1 MTQSVPDM
9 ILRGAGRR
17 TPGRQPEQ
25 PASRTRR
32 ESALALA
39 QVPFFSALSKKQ
51 LERLAGDT
59 DVVSFAPAQI
69 VVQEGMLGETM
80 FVVLSGEA
88 KVLKGK
94 RRLGSI
100 RPGDPFGEIAVLDGS
115 PRSATVIAET
125 PLTAI
130 RLFRRTLLR
139 LLEAEPQI
147 TMKILDGIV
156 RRIRQLTSA
165 IDA

>member
-1 MTQSVPDM
+1 M
-9 ILRGAGRR
+9 ILRGAGTR
-17 TPGRQPEQ
+17 TPGRRPEQ
-25 PASRTRR
+25 PIRRTRR
-32 ESALALA
+32 QSALALA
-39 QVPFFSALSKKQ
+39 QVPFFSTLSKKQ
-51 LERLAGDT
+51 LERLAEDT
-59 DVVSFAPAQI
+59 DVVSFAPGQP

-100 RPGDPFGEIAVLDGS
+100 RPGEAFGEIAVLDGS

-130 RLFRRTLLR
+130 RLFRRTLKR

-147 TMKILDGIV
+147 ALKILDGIV
-156 RRIRQLTSA
+156 RRIRDLTSA
-165 IDA
+165 LEA

>member
-1 MTQSVPDM
+1 M
-9 ILRGAGRR
+9 ILRGAGRGPQR
-17 TPGRQPEQ
+17 RQPDRSTR
-25 PASRTRR
+25 PTRR
-32 ESALALA
+32 ESAQALA
-39 QVPFFSALSKKQ
+39 QVPFFSTLSKKQ
-51 LERLAGDT
+51 LGRLAEEA
-59 DVVSFAPAQI
+59 DVVSFAAGQP

-88 KVLKGK
+88 RVLKGK

-100 RPGDPFGEIAVLDGS
+100 RPGDVFGEIAILDGS

-130 RLFRRTLLR
+130 RLFRRTLMR

-147 TMKILDGIV
+147 TLKILDGLV
-156 RRIRQLTSA
+156 LRFRQLTRA
-165 IDA
+165 IDV